1 MLTFTMHGG
10 NPKKIG
16 KSLFQLMM
24 STSIDGGRG
33 DSVYWDGGQ
42 DMLDQNEFKPPR
54 EKTCFPC
61 RYLVLHRVD
70 DASKM
75 DLFFP
80 TRNQRNSQI
89 FLGEL
94 VLGETSI
101 VMDTLGNSIT
111 SPVMKKKTTL
121 GDVDQLS

>member
-1 MLTFTMHGG
+1 MHGG
-10 NPKKIG
+10 TPEKIG

-54 EKTCFPC
+54 EKTYFPC

-70 DASKM
+70 DASQM
-75 DLFFP
+75 DLFFLP
-80 TRNQRNSQI
+80 EINGTPKYFWGNWCWVKPVLSWIR
-89 FLGEL
+89 LATVEL
-94 VLGETSI
+94 PL
-101 VMDTLGNSIT
+101 
-111 SPVMKKKTTL
+111 
-121 GDVDQLS
+121 

>member
-1 MLTFTMHGG
+1 
-10 NPKKIG
+10 
-16 KSLFQLMM
+16 
-24 STSIDGGRG
+24 
-33 DSVYWDGGQ
+33 
-42 DMLDQNEFKPPR
+42 MLDQNEFKPPR
-54 EKTCFPC
+54 EKTYFPC

-80 TRNQRNSQI
+80 ARNQRNSQI

-101 VMDTLGNSIT
+101 VMDTLGNNRT

-121 GDVDQLS
+121 GDVDHLS